1 MADNRKRL
9 YDDKEIGALI
19 QRATEIQKEANDA
32 QAHGLSLDEIEHI
45 AAELGIDPEHLQTAA
60 AELENRMDSDQPP
73 GFWGGPFHLDKK
85 RVVEGAM
92 TEAQW
97 EEIVM
102 GLRRL
107 TGTPGKTSAFGK
119 TQEWTY
125 VVNAGGDII
134 ERTQVTLR
142 PGDKQTT
149 IEVQKSYRGGAMI
162 AYLLSLVFS
171 VTLAGIFLDGAGLS
185 DLINTLIVAGSSVGG
200 LTVAR
205 TAVGVWSRKQRQKVK
220 QLTNWLHDTLSQ
232 SPSTSAEKPSLQ
244 EPTRDEPARVELP
257 DHLEAEE
264 TQPVAAA
271 SRQHLQT

>member
-1 MADNRKRL
+1 
-9 YDDKEIGALI
+9 
-19 QRATEIQKEANDA
+19 
-32 QAHGLSLDEIEHI
+32 
-45 AAELGIDPEHLQTAA
+45 
-60 AELENRMDSDQPP
+60 MDSDQPP

-92 TEAQW
+92 TEEQW

-107 TGTPGKTSAFGK
+107 TGNAGRTSEFGK

-125 VVNAGGDII
+125 DVNAGGDII

-142 PGDKQTT
+142 PGDDQTT

-171 VTLAGIFLDGAGLS
+171 VTIAGIFLDGAGLS
-185 DLINTLIVAGSSVGG
+185 DLINTLIVVGSGGGG
-200 LTVAR
+200 LAVAR
-205 TAVGVWSRKQRQKVK
+205 TAIGVWSRKQRQKMK

-232 SPSTSAEKPSLQ
+232 SQPISIE
-244 EPTRDEPARVELP
+244 EPTREEPARVELP
-257 DHLEAEE
+257 DRLEEE
-264 TQPVAAA
+264 DTQPVAAA
-271 SRQHLQT
+271 SRQRLRSSL